1 MSFGSDLHASI
12 RRRDWLRTR
21 PERHTEVVPV
31 EARLF
36 HFQCALVPC
45 AETQRTRRAERA
57 CSRGSSSASLE
68 CQTGASRKSTC
79 AHASI
84 RPRPFVPRV
93 VSCPPPR
100 VPHSVSISRWA
111 SGSTPASESASRS
124 VGLFRSTAASVRGQ
138 VADPRPALSF
148 FSCGCLV
155 WGIFEF
161 SLSLCWLSPS
171 RGPSRA
177 KQAKQGQAGKQ

>member
-1 MSFGSDLHASI
+1 MRAFADGTGSEHGRSGTQRLCRWKRGYSTSNARSCPAQ
-12 RRRDWLRTR
+12 RRRGLDAPSVHALEAPVVHRSSVKR
-21 PERHTEVVPV
+21 ARHANPHAPMHPSALGPWFRASSR
-31 EARLF
+31 ARL
-36 HFQCALVPC
+36 
-45 AETQRTRRAERA
+45 
-57 CSRGSSSASLE
+57 
-68 CQTGASRKSTC
+68 
-79 AHASI
+79 
-84 RPRPFVPRV
+84 
-93 VSCPPPR
+93 PR

-177 KQAKQGQAGKQ
+177 KQGQAGPGRAKQ